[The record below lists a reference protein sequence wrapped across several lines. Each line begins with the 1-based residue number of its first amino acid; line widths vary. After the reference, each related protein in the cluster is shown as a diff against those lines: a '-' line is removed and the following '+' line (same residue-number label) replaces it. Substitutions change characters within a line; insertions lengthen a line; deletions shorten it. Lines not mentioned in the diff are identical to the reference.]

1 MAGETPEAWIGQEVL
16 LHVWKRDDLGTEPQT
31 AVLQG
36 MNSFGVT
43 VESLQQRHLTF
54 YPWTT
59 VREIVLRQDQGSR

>member
-16 LHVWKRDDLGTEPQT
+16 LHVWKSDDLGTEPQT